1 MDTLPLIELSTE
13 RFLKRVAGKQDV
25 EDALK
30 RLDRLTNDEA
40 RMTTAQALKAT
51 RHVDKIVR
59 GVDNR
64 VKAVDDKVAEVIDG
78 TLNTPNPSPR
88 MFLSLSA

>member
-1 MDTLPLIELSTE
+1 MERSIE
-13 RFLKRVAGKQDV
+13 RFLKKVTGKQDV

-51 RHVDKIVR
+51 RHVDDIVR
-59 GVDNR
+59 
-64 VKAVDDKVAEVIDG
+64 AVDDNVIEVIDR
-78 TLNTPNPSPR
+78 TLNRFNKQPTKSTK
-88 MFLSLSA
+88 

>member
-51 RHVDKIVR
+51 RHVDDIVR
-59 GVDNR
+59 
-64 VKAVDDKVAEVIDG
+64 AVDDNVIEVIDR
-78 TLNTPNPSPR
+78 TLNRFNKQPTKSTK
-88 MFLSLSA
+88 